1 MTIMKTGNVTNTVR
15 AVLMLVV
22 TVSVF
27 VALSASA
34 SAQVNMRIIDAN
46 AQSGHTT
53 TTQITID
60 NMTNFGA
67 ATFALSYD
75 PAVVH
80 ITSVAAGDV
89 GTPIANIDN
98 TAGTATIAAYVST
111 ATGPDSPI
119 TFASLELLAVGSS
132 GETSPLILAI
142 TTLADADGALVSAT
156 PINGTFVV
164 STGVKG
170 DLNHDGAITT
180 ADAAIALELAAS
192 GAHDPAADVN
202 CDGEI
207 TSLDALMIL
216 QAAAGNIELQGCE
229 S

>member
-1 MTIMKTGNVTNTVR
+1 MTTMKTGNITNTAR
-15 AVLMLVV
+15 AVLMLSI

-34 SAQVNMRIIDAN
+34 SALVNIRITDAN

-67 ATFALSYD
+67 ATVTLSYD

-80 ITSVAAGDV
+80 ITSTAAGDV
-89 GTPIANIDN
+89 GTPIVNIDN

-111 ATGPDSPI
+111 VTGPDSPI
-119 TFASLELLAVGSS
+119 TFANLELLAVGSN
-132 GETSPLILAI
+132 GETSPLTLAI
-142 TTLADADGALVSAT
+142 ITLADADGASVSAT

-164 STGVKG
+164 STGVNG
-170 DLNHDGAITT
+170 DLNSDGTITPT
-180 ADAAIALELAAS
+180 DAAIALQLAAR
-192 GAHDPAADVN
+192 GEWDPAADVD
-202 CDGEI
+202 CDGQV
-207 TSLDALMIL
+207 TSLDAMMIL
-216 QAAAGNIELQGCE
+216 QVASGTTEL
-229 S
+229 

>member
-1 MTIMKTGNVTNTVR
+1 MTATKIGNVTNTVR
-15 AVLMLVV
+15 AVLMLSI

-34 SAQVNMRIIDAN
+34 SAQVNIQITDAN

-53 TTQITID
+53 TTQITIN

-67 ATFALSYD
+67 ATVTLSYN

-98 TAGTATIAAYVST
+98 ATGTATIAAYVST

-119 TFASLELLAVGSS
+119 TFANLELLAVGSS
-132 GETSPLILAI
+132 GATSPLTLAI
-142 TTLADADGALVSAT
+142 TTLADAEGTSVSAT

-170 DLNHDGAITT
+170 DLNSDGTITP
-180 ADAAIALELAAS
+180 ADAAIALQIAAR
-192 GAHDPAADVN
+192 GGWAPAADV
-202 CDGEI
+202 DGDNHI
-207 TSLDALMIL
+207 TALDGLMIM
-216 QAAAGNIELQGCE
+216 QAAAGGIAL
-229 S
+229 

>member
-1 MTIMKTGNVTNTVR
+1 MTTMKTGNITNTAR
-15 AVLMLVV
+15 AVLMLLI

-34 SAQVNMRIIDAN
+34 SAQVNIQITDAN
-46 AQSGHTT
+46 AQSGYTT

-67 ATFALSYD
+67 ATVTLSYD
-75 PAVVH
+75 PKVVH

-119 TFASLELLAVGSS
+119 TFARLELLAVGSS
-132 GETSPLILAI
+132 GETSPLTLAI

-170 DLNHDGAITT
+170 DLNSDGKITPT
-180 ADAAIALELAAS
+180 DAAIALELAAS
-192 GAHDPAADVN
+192 GEYDPAADVN
-202 CDGEI
+202 CDGVV
-207 TSLDALMIL
+207 TSLDALMVV
-216 QAAAGNIELQGCE
+216 QAAAGGMVL
-229 S
+229 

>member
-1 MTIMKTGNVTNTVR
+1 MTTMKIGNITNTAR
-15 AVLMLVV
+15 AVLMLSI

-27 VALSASA
+27 VTLSASA
-34 SAQVNMRIIDAN
+34 SAPVNIQITDAN

-53 TTQITID
+53 TTQITIN

-67 ATFALSYD
+67 ATVTLSYA

-119 TFASLELLAVGSS
+119 TFANLELLAVGSS
-132 GETSPLILAI
+132 GETSPLTLAI
-142 TTLADADGALVSAT
+142 TTFADADGASVSAT

-170 DLNHDGAITT
+170 DLKRDGQITT
-180 ADAAIALELAAS
+180 ADACVALELAAS
-192 GAHDPAADVN
+192 REWNADADV
-202 CDGEI
+202 DGDGQV
-207 TSLDALMIL
+207 TSLDVTMIL
-216 QAAAGNIELQGCE
+216 QAAAGAISL
-229 S
+229 

>member
-1 MTIMKTGNVTNTVR
+1 MTTMKTGNITNTAR
-15 AVLMLVV
+15 AVLMLLI

-34 SAQVNMRIIDAN
+34 SAPVNIRITDAN

-53 TTQITID
+53 TTQITIN

-67 ATFALSYD
+67 ATVALSYD

-80 ITSVAAGDV
+80 ITSIAAGDV

-98 TAGTATIAAYVST
+98 AAGTATIAAYVST
-111 ATGPDSPI
+111 VTGPDSPI
-119 TFASLELLAVGSS
+119 TFANLELLAVGSS
-132 GETSPLILAI
+132 GKTSPITLGV

-170 DLNHDGAITT
+170 DLNSDGVITP
-180 ADAAIALELAAS
+180 ADAAIALGLAAGS
-192 GAHDPAADVN
+192 RPCDAAMLAAADVD
-202 CDGEI
+202 CDGQT

-216 QAAAGNIELQGCE
+216 QAAAGGIAL
-229 S
+229 

>member
-1 MTIMKTGNVTNTVR
+1 MKTGNITNTAR
-15 AVLMLVV
+15 AVLMLLI

-34 SAQVNMRIIDAN
+34 SAQVNIQITDAN

-67 ATFALSYD
+67 ATVTLSYD
-75 PAVVH
+75 PKVVH

-119 TFASLELLAVGSS
+119 TFASLELLAVGIS
-132 GETSPLILAI
+132 GETSPLTLAI
-142 TTLADADGALVSAT
+142 TTLADADGAPVSAT

-170 DLNHDGAITT
+170 DLNHDGTITP
-180 ADAAIALELAAS
+180 ADAAIALRIVAR
-192 GAHDPAADVN
+192 GGWDPAADV
-202 CDGEI
+202 DGDNHI
-207 TSLDALMIL
+207 TALDGLMIL
-216 QAAAGNIELQGCE
+216 QAAAGGIVL
-229 S
+229 